1 MQYYYQL
8 SREAKLLLVDHSK
21 EKEEVVYNSNPRPIK
36 IPQIGPR
43 PPYYANPR
51 YEPYY
56 PVI

>member
-8 SREAKLLLVDHSK
+8 SREAKLLLVNDSK
-21 EKEEVVYNSNPRPIK
+21 EKEEVVYNSNQQPVK
-36 IPQIGPR
+36 IPLIGPR